1 MLIWIPTLHTTL
13 VEISTRLYGSLTLL
27 FRINIFL
34 LSSIS
39 ETRLFPH
46 MMPKR
51 PLRISSPTVQFRPR
65 LYVFPISI
73 ASLSRYTYRSLLPN
87 YHGKFLTFL
96 IEHLGLPCGSLH
108 NRGSWLSSWT
118 PFFPRA
124 TRSPSGD
131 EELRVKD
138 MGSIWESAQKTFP
151 LYLHSI
157 WKTALFPHFPHRV
170 LGVLPRP
177 TSTFTQTLTF

>member
-1 MLIWIPTLHTTL
+1 MLIWIPTLPTKF

-27 FRINIFL
+27 FGINIFL

-46 MMPKR
+46 MLPRR

-87 YHGKFLTFL
+87 YHGRFLTFL
-96 IEHLGLPCGSLH
+96 IEHLGLPC
-108 NRGSWLSSWT
+108 GSWLSSWT

-124 TRSPSGD
+124 TRSLSWRWGSA
-131 EELRVKD
+131 VKD
-138 MGSIWESAQKTFP
+138 MGSMWESARKPFLYIYILSEKQRSFP
-151 LYLHSI
+151 I
-157 WKTALFPHFPHRV
+157 FPIGF
-170 LGVLPRP
+170 
-177 TSTFTQTLTF
+177 